1 MHREIYG
8 ATEALIFKTQFA
20 FASFAINGLNQQ
32 RLMKTEMAL
41 TAAAYYLTTLLC
53 F

>member
-20 FASFAINGLNQQ
+20 FASFAINVLNQQ
-32 RLMKTEMAL
+32 RLMKAETMQN
-41 TAAAYYLTTLLC
+41 AAAYCLMALLC

>member
-20 FASFAINGLNQQ
+20 FASFAINVLNQQ
-32 RLMKTEMAL
+32 RLMR
-41 TAAAYYLTTLLC
+41 
-53 F
+53 